1 MDEGSRELVE
11 RLFDAFNRRDEG
23 AITELCDETM
33 KFYAV
38 TGQEVG
44 RGDPYTGPEG
54 LREYLDDVATVWE
67 ELLITPKEIEE
78 EEGGWLL
85 VRGRVFLRSRVLGI
99 RDMPSAWILE
109 LRGGRFVEGQVF
121 IDPEEAVKIFSR
133 EARPG
138 PGPDL
143 RTSRSMTR
151 LR

>member
-1 MDEGSRELVE
+1 MDEGRRELVE

-23 AITELCDETM
+23 AIIELCDEEM
-33 KFYAV
+33 RFYAV

-54 LREYLDDVATVWE
+54 LREYLDDVASVWE
-67 ELLITPKEIEE
+67 ELLITLRDIEQN
-78 EEGGWLL
+78 GDWLL
-85 VRGRVFLRSRVLGI
+85 VGGRVFLRSRVLGI

-109 LRGGRFVEGQVF
+109 LRDGRFVEGRVF
-121 IDPEEAVKIFSR
+121 IDPEEAVRAFSR